1 MEGFVEKIK
10 SITNVQQNQHQHHQL
25 SPQSTQQQS
34 KPVTPVNV
42 TPVNVTPV
50 NVIPDE
56 VEKINNIASLY
67 TLLGDVMMDKPKDV
81 IIDHIKKLIL
91 KAQGM

>member
-10 SITNVQQNQHQHHQL
+10 SITNVQQNQHQL

-34 KPVTPVNV
+34 NHVLSVNSVTQ
-42 TPVNVTPV
+42 V

-67 TLLGDVMMDKPKDV
+67 TLLGDVMMDKPKEL

>member
-10 SITNVQQNQHQHHQL
+10 SITNVQQNQHQL
-25 SPQSTQQQS
+25 SPQSIQQQS
-34 KPVTPVNV
+34 KSVTPVNV
-42 TPVNVTPV
+42 IPV

>member
-10 SITNVQQNQHQHHQL
+10 SITESHH
-25 SPQSTQQQS
+25 
-34 KPVTPVNV
+34 KPTPTPVSAPTV
-42 TPVNVTPV
+42 PAHVPAML
-50 NVIPDE
+50 VIPNE

-67 TLLGDVMMDKPKDV
+67 TLLGDVMMDKPKEL
-81 IIDHIKKLIL
+81 IIDNIKKLIL

>member
-10 SITNVQQNQHQHHQL
+10 SITMVQQNPNQL
-25 SPQSTQQQS
+25 SPQSTQQSTQQQQPQQQPQY
-34 KPVTPVNV
+34 KQ
-42 TPVNVTPV
+42 
-50 NVIPDE
+50 VIPDE

-67 TLLGDVMMDKPKDV
+67 TLLGDVMMDKPKDL

-91 KAQGM
+91 KAQGC

>member
-10 SITNVQQNQHQHHQL
+10 SITNPHQL
-25 SPQSTQQQS
+25 SPQSTQQQQQQNQYQHQQLS
-34 KPVTPVNV
+34 QQQPQYKQ
-42 TPVNVTPV
+42 
-50 NVIPDE
+50 VIPDE

-67 TLLGDVMMDKPKDV
+67 TLLGDVMMDKPKEL

-91 KAQGM
+91 KAQGI

>member
-10 SITNVQQNQHQHHQL
+10 SITNPHQL
-25 SPQSTQQQS
+25 SPQSTQQPQQQQQQQQQQPQY
-34 KPVTPVNV
+34 KQ
-42 TPVNVTPV
+42 
-50 NVIPDE
+50 VIPDE

-67 TLLGDVMMDKPKDV
+67 TLLGDVMMDKPKEL

>member
-10 SITNVQQNQHQHHQL
+10 SITNVQQNQYQHQQL
-25 SPQSTQQQS
+25 SQQQPQY
-34 KPVTPVNV
+34 KQ
-42 TPVNVTPV
+42 
-50 NVIPDE
+50 VIPDE

-67 TLLGDVMMDKPKDV
+67 TLLGDVMMDKPKEL

-91 KAQGM
+91 KAQGI

>member
-10 SITNVQQNQHQHHQL
+10 SITMVQQNPHQL
-25 SPQSTQQQS
+25 SQQSTQQSTQQPTQQSTQQQPQY
-34 KPVTPVNV
+34 KQ
-42 TPVNVTPV
+42 
-50 NVIPDE
+50 VIPDE

-67 TLLGDVMMDKPKDV
+67 TLLGDVMMDKPKEL

-91 KAQGM
+91 KAQGI

>member
-10 SITNVQQNQHQHHQL
+10 SITNVQQNQHPL
-25 SPQSTQQQS
+25 SPQPTQQQS
-34 KPVTPVNV
+34 KPVLPVNLI
-42 TPVNVTPV
+42 TPV

>member
-10 SITNVQQNQHQHHQL
+10 SITNVQQNQNQHQHQQL

-34 KPVTPVNV
+34 NHVLSVNSVTQ
-42 TPVNVTPV
+42 V